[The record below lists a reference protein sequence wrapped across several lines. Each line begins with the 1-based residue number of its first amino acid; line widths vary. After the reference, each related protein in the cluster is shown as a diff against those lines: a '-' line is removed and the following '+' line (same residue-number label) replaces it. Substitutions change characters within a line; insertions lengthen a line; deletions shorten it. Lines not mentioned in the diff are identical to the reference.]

1 MIDSEGYRANV
12 GIILTN
18 GKGQV
23 LWARRLGQNAWQ
35 FPQGGVRRDETPE
48 QAVYRELNEEVGL
61 CAADVQ
67 IMGCTRRWL
76 RYRLPKRMI
85 RYHRKPVCIGQ
96 KQRWFLLR
104 LTGSE
109 SAVCLDHS
117 DTPEFDAWRWVSYWH
132 PLKEIVFFKRRVYEQ
147 ALRELEPLVDREAE
161 AVAEPPEADWATLV
175 RG

>member
-1 MIDSEGYRANV
+1 VIDSEGYRANV

-18 GKGQV
+18 GRGQV

-35 FPQGGVRRDETPE
+35 FPQGGIRRDETPE

-61 CAADVQ
+61 RAEDVRVV
-67 IMGCTRRWL
+67 GSTRQWL

-85 RYHRKPVCIGQ
+85 RYNRKPVCIGQ
-96 KQRWFLLR
+96 KQRWFLLH

-109 SAVCLDHS
+109 SAVCLDRS
-117 DTPEFDAWRWVSYWH
+117 DTPEFDDWRWVSYWH

-147 ALRELEPLVDREAE
+147 ALRELEPLLHREV
-161 AVAEPPEADWATLV
+161 VAEPSAADWANLV